1 MQAIVVVMAYLACA
15 AQARRVQTPIEPL
28 SESTE
33 GVRKLGDLLL
43 ALASANEA
51 AFNPSTPSFKASARV
66 PISSFLAT
74 ANTMIVTKST
84 PSRVGLPDM
93 FSVTLETPDGTET
106 IEVDEESYILDVA
119 EEAEIEL
126 PSACRAGSCSSCAGI
141 ITEGTVDQSE
151 GSFLEDDQIE
161 KGFCLTCI
169 SYPTSDCTI
178 KTHQEEELF

>member
-1 MQAIVVVMAYLACA
+1 MQAIVVVMTYLACA
-15 AQARRVQTPIEPL
+15 AQARRVQSTMEP
-28 SESTE
+28 SNERDA
-33 GVRKLGDLLL
+33 VKALGELLL
-43 ALASANEA
+43 ALNPAQEA
-51 AFNPSTPSFKASARV
+51 AFNPSVPSFRASARV
-66 PISSFLAT
+66 PVSSFLKT
-74 ANTMIVTKST
+74 ADAMVVTKS
-84 PSRVGLPDM
+84 PARAGAPEM
-93 FSVTLETPDGTET
+93 FTVTLETPDGTET
-106 IEVDEESYILDVA
+106 IDCDEESYILDVA

>member
-15 AQARRVQTPIEPL
+15 AQARRVQTTVEPL
-28 SESTE
+28 NAD
-33 GVRKLGDLLL
+33 GVQKLGELLL
-43 ALASANEA
+43 ALSSANEG
-51 AFNPSTPSFKASARV
+51 AFNPSMPSPRASARV
-66 PISSFLAT
+66 PMSSFLER

-84 PSRVGLPDM
+84 PSRAGLPDM
-93 FSVTLETPDGTET
+93 FTVTLETPDGTEE

>member
-1 MQAIVVVMAYLACA
+1 MQTIAIVLTCLACA
-15 AQARRVQTPIEPL
+15 AQARRVQTRVEPMNEQEL
-28 SESTE
+28 E
-33 GVRKLGDLLL
+33 GVRKFVDLLL
-43 ALASANEA
+43 ALNQVSAA
-51 AFNPSTPSFKASARV
+51 AFNPSSPAFRASTRV
-66 PISSFLAT
+66 PVSSFLKT
-74 ANTMIVTKST
+74 ADAMIVTKK
-84 PSRVGLPDM
+84 PSRAGVPEM
-93 FSVTLETPDGTET
+93 FKVTLETPDGTEE

>member
-1 MQAIVVVMAYLACA
+1 MQAIALVLTYLACA
-15 AQARRVQTPIEPL
+15 AQARRVRDDPRLVNLEAVNKFG
-28 SESTE
+28 E
-33 GVRKLGDLLL
+33 LLL
-43 ALASANEA
+43 ALNSAQEA
-51 AFNPSTPSFKASARV
+51 AFNPSVPSFRASARV
-66 PISSFLAT
+66 PVSSFLKT
-74 ANTMIVTKST
+74 ADVMVVTKS
-84 PSRVGLPDM
+84 PARAGAPEM
-93 FSVTLETPDGTET
+93 FTVTLETPDGTET
-106 IEVDEESYILDVA
+106 IECDEESYILDVA